1 MLLEIRPISGNRKDL
16 ESVVTEIALHLRCI
30 DSMRPPGI
38 KCVLNLG
45 DISFVP
51 NRPAPLT
58 KPVLH
63 HHGDTGGAAPVL
75 FLRNE
80 WNVEPDTGRVCG
92 HQDSADPNHNPRLE
106 DAAEHADRPQR
117 TATMIRTSATTARMI
132 RIKSRSLKLPAAKSA
147 WSFCTREASCASS
160 ASSSLAT
167 APFTCSASIRADF
180 IACCAWAEEK
190 NSRTLAMFCC
200 LACVAAMAA

>member
-58 KPVLH
+58 KPVL
-63 HHGDTGGAAPVL
+63 PV
-75 FLRNE
+75 R
-80 WNVEPDTGRVCG
+80 
-92 HQDSADPNHNPRLE
+92 
-106 DAAEHADRPQR
+106 
-117 TATMIRTSATTARMI
+117 
-132 RIKSRSLKLPAAKSA
+132 SRSGWRRRLSPVPGQYALISLPAEPGPK
-147 WSFCTREASCASS
+147 
-160 ASSSLAT
+160 
-167 APFTCSASIRADF
+167 
-180 IACCAWAEEK
+180 K
-190 NSRTLAMFCC
+190 RTLAPWRCF
-200 LACVAAMAA
+200 AASPASPRWLLDADQRDLLDG